1 MSTSKDIRDY
11 ILEQYRNSEDITCR
25 PMMGEYL
32 LYYKGVLFGGIY
44 DGKLLIKRSKSNEIF
59 NLEEIVPYKGAKPM
73 YWIEAIEDYDRLI
86 EITYAT
92 YLDFKK

>member
-44 DGKLLIKRSKSNEIF
+44 DGKLLIKRSKSNETF

-73 YWIEAIEDYDRLI
+73 YWIEDIEDYDRLI